1 MEKNKYISYRKINNI
16 TKEEIKKACEEALFY
31 NFEEIVVPPAYVAY
45 ARSLLKD
52 AQIELTTLISYPCG
66 FDKSMVKEYAAISA
80 LEEGADA
87 IELTISY
94 SLLKEKNYQ
103 DLKEEIEQVRDAISG
118 ANIKLY
124 ANLEYLKE
132 EDIPLLL
139 KLCKETFLPFLVLEK
154 GNWTWDQIET
164 ILKEKNDLL
173 AIQINAVVEEEELI
187 NQIENGVTR
196 IGITNILSPKGGE
209 K

>member
-1 MEKNKYISYRKINNI
+1 MC
-16 TKEEIKKACEEALFY
+16 KA
-31 NFEEIVVPPAYVAY
+31 I
-45 ARSLLKD
+45 D
-52 AQIELTTLISYPCG
+52 GWIE
-66 FDKSMVKEYAAISA
+66 DV
-80 LEEGADA
+80 
-87 IELTISY
+87 
-94 SLLKEKNYQ
+94 
-103 DLKEEIEQVRDAISG
+103 
-118 ANIKLY
+118 
-124 ANLEYLKE
+124 KE